1 MRGCAPVADHV
12 GSGKVPGGSAAVKE
26 AQLVRNYTIVY
37 PEGRR
42 EVRTAAV
49 VPGPGARLSF
59 GIVSYV
65 SRRNREEPTV
75 YLDPAERI
83 PQRVVTFVVDGSEY
97 PLSLGET
104 ARLGDLLREIS
115 QDSVGPP
122 TTAAIGIERLL
133 EETTGEETTGEIG
146 TTDFFESEQVA
157 IGSAI
162 AAWPT
167 QLGSDGLPDR
177 VANLLTALRDN
188 AQDPPFEDEPSAA

>member
-1 MRGCAPVADHV
+1 
-12 GSGKVPGGSAAVKE
+12 
-26 AQLVRNYTIVY
+26 LVRNYTIVY
-37 PEGRR
+37 PQGRR
-42 EVRTAAV
+42 EVRTAAS
-49 VPGPGARLSF
+49 VPSPGARLSF

-75 YLDPAERI
+75 YLDPTERI
-83 PQRVVTFVVDGSEY
+83 PQRVVTFVVNGGEY
-97 PLSLGET
+97 PLSLGEI

-133 EETTGEETTGEIG
+133 ETTGEETGGEIG
-146 TTDFFESEQVA
+146 TTDFFESEEVA

-167 QLGSDGLPDR
+167 QLEAGGLPAR
-177 VANLLTALRDN
+177 VANLHTALR
-188 AQDPPFEDEPSAA
+188 AKAHPPFEDPPSAA

>member
-1 MRGCAPVADHV
+1 
-12 GSGKVPGGSAAVKE
+12 
-26 AQLVRNYTIVY
+26 LVRNYTIVY
-37 PEGRR
+37 PQGRR
-42 EVRTAAV
+42 EVRTAAS
-49 VPGPGARLSF
+49 VPSPGARLSF

-65 SRRNREEPTV
+65 SRRNQEEPTV
-75 YLDPAERI
+75 YLDPTERI
-83 PQRVVTFVVDGSEY
+83 PQRVVTFVVDGGEY
-97 PLSLGET
+97 PLSLGEI

-133 EETTGEETTGEIG
+133 EEATGEETIGEIG

-167 QLGSDGLPDR
+167 QLEAGGLPAR
-177 VANLLTALRDN
+177 VANLHTALRDK
-188 AQDPPFEDEPSAA
+188 AHPPFEDPRSAA